1 MPIFNFAL
9 RPLSDLL
16 PSPSR
21 SGPRLDWRALSDGW
35 LWLALGGQEIWRCE
49 GEPTE
54 GELPYLDEPVARLWE
69 ELLSMLP
76 AVLLPIPEELA
87 GPLEPRQWRPLLE
100 RAAALEDEGG
110 RVAAALGFFWERRL
124 SCSALSGAPR
134 VHLWRR
140 GETIHCAFWTPEG
153 DSGFARVEGEVA
165 LPLAHFLL
173 EVRAFDAALMTVMG
187 ERIDAALQGG
197 GVPGARLD
205 PRALAQEHAQR
216 REALDAALEARP
228 AALNLAELRWLLQR
242 LLPQ

>member
-1 MPIFNFAL
+1 VPIFNFAL
-9 RPLSDLL
+9 RPLPDLQ

-21 SGPRLDWRALSDGW
+21 NGPRLDWRALSDGW

-54 GELPYLDEPVARLWE
+54 GELPYLDEQVARLWE

-87 GPLEPRQWRPLLE
+87 RQLEPRQWRGLLE
-100 RAAALEDEGG
+100 RAAALEDESG

-124 SCSALSGAPR
+124 SCTSLTGAPR

-140 GETIHCAFWTPEG
+140 GETIHCAFWTPPGE
-153 DSGFARVEGEVA
+153 SGFARVEGEVA
-165 LPLAHFLL
+165 IPLTHFLL
-173 EVRAFDAALMTVMG
+173 EVRAFDTALLTLMG
-187 ERIDAALQGG
+187 ERIEAAIQIG

-205 PRALAQEHAQR
+205 RRSLSQEQAQR

-228 AALNLAELRWLLQR
+228 AALDLAALRWLLQR